1 MLKLKRFMNRTFDNH
16 ITQAILSDR
25 KYLAESNKLC
35 GIDCICSIVLY
46 VDSLQFFLFSEEYI
60 YIYIFNFSF
69 TPFLSVAA
77 FKKKEQ
83 ASHKPSSWQM
93 PMRIMLLF
101 LSHSQGFFRNS
112 EFLPWRPRLIFCFWL
127 LILSLN
133 RRRHKKV
140 TTELK
145 LMSEPLTLLHEPF
158 IWFPGMGHIL
168 FVHCKILVSFHWIPI
183 QYFKSISQG
192 LPRKTCTKEQN
203 LNCQSWTYLS
213 YLC

>member
-1 MLKLKRFMNRTFDNH
+1 MALTASA
-16 ITQAILSDR
+16 Q
-25 KYLAESNKLC
+25 Y
-35 GIDCICSIVLY
+35 
-46 VDSLQFFLFSEEYI
+46 SLMWTHFSFFLFSEEYI
-60 YIYIFNFSF
+60 YICLLISVSLPFSLLL
-69 TPFLSVAA
+69 PL
-77 FKKKEQ
+77 KKKGK
-83 ASHKPSSWQM
+83 ASHKQSSQWM

-112 EFLPWRPRLIFCFWL
+112 EFLPWRLRLIFCFWL

-145 LMSEPLTLLHEPF
+145 LKSEPLTLLHEPF
-158 IWFPGMGHIL
+158 ILFPEMGHIL

-192 LPRKTCTKEQN
+192 LPRKTYPEEQN

-213 YLC
+213 YLCLWSFLNKVAKAWSRISIIYIYIIT